1 MHTALGITAYSLDLD
16 PAPACFTHV
25 DTVSTGHFV
34 VQAYGK
40 SAIKTAMASQT
51 WLFSQQDQLEPSR
64 EKTRARL
71 TVIQLSE
78 TDVGKALCVYEFK
91 WQSGNPLLTSAWKPW
106 CSGGERVGNKANRS
120 RDLGISG
127 PVVPS
132 SRLTPWCSP
141 GVPYPSCN
149 LARMFPLPRL
159 SWSPGLVICEQ
170 HLMGVSMS
178 QS

>member
-106 CSGGERVGNKANRS
+106 CSGGERVGNKANGMWQINDS
-120 RDLGISG
+120 QQEG
-127 PVVPS
+127 
-132 SRLTPWCSP
+132 SP
-141 GVPYPSCN
+141 EKPFLFMAKV
-149 LARMFPLPRL
+149 LLH
-159 SWSPGLVICEQ
+159 IC
-170 HLMGVSMS
+170 LFSLL
-178 QS
+178 